1 MKAKTKRM
9 GVIRREINKHI
20 TKPTTTNNSL
30 PTVKRHHKK
39 ALTTSQNIS
48 TARKTSA
55 APSAAAG
62 LRQGTES
69 AQQDTPK

>member
-1 MKAKTKRM
+1 MKAKTKGM

-39 ALTTSQNIS
+39 ALTTSQIS

-69 AQQDTPK
+69 AQQDTTK